1 MKVLL
6 QSKHLQT
13 HGAFD
18 REYNAVAR
26 RVEPALVGSG
36 PRKAQFYRWLSGSV
50 TGLPYPHHCRILE
63 AMFPD
68 YTAGQ
73 LFAEYAGAQYS
84 STRKVRGGGSESL
97 TTYATRSELL
107 RNLPPTELFS
117 EVKKVD
123 LVGISLNL
131 FCQQYPDSEIV
142 ELLRSGAQIRC
153 LFLQPDSRHT
163 ADRER
168 EEGQPAGA
176 LTALTGLNISA
187 LHRINQQVVAEN
199 AVGTLMIRTYD
210 APARFNITIV
220 DRTCVYQP
228 YLPTSRGVESP
239 AFVVDSDSSG
249 LYATF
254 SGAFET
260 LWASGAEPVDDRR

>member
-26 RVEPALVGSG
+26 RVEPGLVGSG
-36 PRKAQFYRWLSGSV
+36 PRKAQFYRWLSGGV
-50 TGLPYPHHCRILE
+50 AGLPYPHHCRILE

-73 LFAEYAGAQYS
+73 LFAESVGTQNYS
-84 STRKVRGGGSESL
+84 TSKVCGGGPEIV

-107 RNLPPTELFS
+107 RNLPPTELFPG
-117 EVKKVD
+117 VTRAD
-123 LVGISLNL
+123 IVGISLNL
-131 FCQQYPDSEIV
+131 FCQQFPDPEIV

-153 LFLQPDSRHT
+153 LFLDPNSRHT

-168 EEGQPAGA
+168 EEGQPAGS
-176 LTALTGLNISA
+176 LTALTRLNISA
-187 LHRINQQVVAEN
+187 LRRIVQQIAAEDF
-199 AVGTLMIRTYD
+199 VGTLTIRTYD
-210 APARFNITIV
+210 APARFNIAIV
-220 DRTCVYQP
+220 DRTCVCQP

-239 AFVVDSDSSG
+239 AFVVDADSSG

-254 SGAFET
+254 SGVFET